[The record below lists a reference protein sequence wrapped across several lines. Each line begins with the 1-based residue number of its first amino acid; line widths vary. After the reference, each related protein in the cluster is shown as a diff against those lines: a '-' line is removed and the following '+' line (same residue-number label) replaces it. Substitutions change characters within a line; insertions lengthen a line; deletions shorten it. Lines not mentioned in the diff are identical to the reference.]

1 LKSQLESK
9 AKQVYIINIVE
20 EYVFNKEK
28 KINDE
33 RSLEEEQIVKNLTN
47 SEEIKDFYEY
57 TEECLKRI
65 ATMNVPDYPSIEHLA
80 FTLQISDLKTKKLAI
95 FDLDETLVH
104 CEIKKPHKG
113 KVQIDVRLPN
123 GETANVSL
131 YNLDW
136 IEY

>member
-1 LKSQLESK
+1 MKSQLESK